1 MNESNSNARSEPKW
15 VKPLVLLLLAVG
27 LVSMGL
33 VIAAAVKGE
42 GAFALA
48 GKLWVKPTRY
58 LRFAIAGLAGAWL
71 LQSWARGVLGR
82 TVAKLV
88 MLSISVA
95 LSVAVLEIGMRA
107 ILKKQMDAG
116 SFDRFKEMK
125 ARGEKIKVRS
135 ASSLAAIITPS
146 ENPRV
151 VYELQPNL
159 EMEFGHCSL
168 RISSQGF
175 RSDLTFSKERKPN
188 SIRILGLGDS
198 GMFGWGVNQGS
209 NYLDVAT
216 RILNGRGDGV
226 TYEAL
231 NTGTPGYNTQMEV
244 ELLKDRGLDYK
255 PDIVVVGWCE
265 NDFGLSH
272 FFLKETPLPKDHLV
286 LYDYVFDR
294 ERYRALL
301 GGPEITDRAGVT
313 DKKTGALKL
322 DEVPDMLEAGTGE
335 SGVRA
340 AMAELKALG
349 AKHGFKI
356 LVFGPMR
363 KPTPKAPNDIEKILK
378 ELGLEYVD
386 TFAKVDASKYPEN
399 FYVHA
404 MHPRDGGHR
413 VLGELLVKELDA
425 RGGLK
430 PAN

>member
-1 MNESNSNARSEPKW
+1 MNDSNLSARREAKW
-15 VKPLVLLLLAVG
+15 VRPVVGLLLMAG
-27 LVSMGL
+27 LVSLGL
-33 VIAAAVKGE
+33 VITAALRGE

-48 GKLWVKPTRY
+48 DKLWVKPSRY
-58 LRFAIAGLAGAWL
+58 LRFAIIGLAGAWL
-71 LQSWARGVLGR
+71 LSSWARGVLGK

-88 MLSISVA
+88 MLSLSVG
-95 LSVAVLEIGMRA
+95 LSVAVLEVGMRA
-107 ILKKQMDAG
+107 ILKRQMDAG

-146 ENPRV
+146 VNPRV
-151 VYELQPNL
+151 VYELQPDL
-159 EMEFGHCSL
+159 EMVFGHCSL
-168 RISSQGF
+168 RINSQGF
-175 RSDLTFSKERKPN
+175 RSDLTFAKERTPN

-265 NDFGLSH
+265 NDFSLSH

-313 DKKTGALKL
+313 DKKTGKLKME
-322 DEVPDMLEAGTGE
+322 EVPDRLEAGTGE
-335 SGVRA
+335 AGVRA
-340 AMAELKALG
+340 AMAELKELG
-349 AKHGFKI
+349 AKHGFKT

-363 KPTPKAPNDIEKILK
+363 DPGPSFPYDVKKILK
-378 ELGLEYVD
+378 ELGLEFVD
-386 TFAKVDASKYPEN
+386 TYAKVDASKYPEN
-399 FYVHA
+399 YYVHA
-404 MHPRDGGHR
+404 MHPRDGGHF

-425 RGGLK
+425 RGWLMPK
-430 PAN
+430 K